1 MSSFLVPMDEYG
13 IFADKSETARVN
25 SLLVAKMF
33 RKKHDKVVRDIENL
47 DSPDDFNIANFGVIK
62 YTDSRGRKQKAYS
75 MTRDGF
81 MFLVMGYR
89 GKTAAAIKV
98 AYINRFNEMET
109 FIKELTECRR
119 EFPEF
124 TNQIKRLYPD
134 NIHAYSTEINMLN
147 KIVLGMNSK
156 QYRKAHEIPNTE
168 PIRSHFTATEI
179 ERINELQKLDTGLM
193 LSEPDYHKRKGILI
207 AYYTEKYAVV

>member
-13 IFADKSETARVN
+13 IFADKSETARAN

-33 RKKHDKVVRDIENL
+33 NKRHDIVLRDIRKL
-47 DSPDDFNIANFGVIK
+47 DCSDSFRLLNFVESSYK
-62 YTDSRGRKQKAYS
+62 NEQNKKQPCVD

-89 GKTAAAIKV
+89 GKTAAAIKE
-98 AYINRFNEMET
+98 AYINRFNEMEV
-109 FIKELTECRR
+109 FIKEFTECRR